1 MRRGVYSK
9 NSEPVPCLSV
19 SRRGRGGIEMNVG
32 LVGRWWSFFSCLFS
46 GGELVRKVA
55 RWIMGNKRL

>member
-1 MRRGVYSK
+1 MRRGEYSK

-32 LVGRWWSFFSCLFS
+32 LVGRWWCFFFFSFFGRRASPKS
-46 GGELVRKVA
+46 GPIDYGQ
-55 RWIMGNKRL
+55 